1 MTQFVIGIIILIVGY
16 FFYGKVVDRH
26 FGADD
31 SIETPAKR
39 LEDGIDYVPMS
50 WPKIFLIQLLN
61 IAGLGPIFGAVQG
74 ALFGPMAFVWIALG
88 SVFAGAVHDY
98 YSGMLSVRHDGKSI
112 SEIVGIYLG
121 EGARKVMRVFSVV
134 LLVLVGTVF
143 MTGPANLLA
152 NIELFG
158 LNNVNVWLII
168 VFAYY
173 F

>member
-1 MTQFVIGIIILIVGY
+1 MDYILIAY

-112 SEIVGIYLG
+112 SEIVEFI
-121 EGARKVMRVFSVV
+121 
-134 LLVLVGTVF
+134 
-143 MTGPANLLA
+143 
-152 NIELFG
+152 
-158 LNNVNVWLII
+158 
-168 VFAYY
+168 
-173 F
+173 